1 MDELSFDLFL
11 PCRKGSKRVIKKNS
25 RPFCKKNKS
34 LLQVKL
40 EQLIKIKEINKI
52 ILSTDDIECINIAE
66 DIKKINKILFIDKR
80 PSYLAEDNTNLKDL
94 IKYAYKISSSKHIIW
109 THVTSP
115 FFESSDY
122 AQAIKIYKENVIEN
136 KKYDSLLS
144 GIKLQKYIFSVK
156 ENDFIN
162 ASNDFWPSTQ
172 TLNDHISVDSAIFI
186 ASRDFFKEGKRIG
199 FNPYILINSE
209 KKGYDIDTEL
219 DFRIASLIYKSQL

>member
-1 MDELSFDLFL
+1 M
-11 PCRKGSKRVIKKNS
+11 
-25 RPFCKKNKS
+25 
-34 LLQVKL
+34 LQVKL